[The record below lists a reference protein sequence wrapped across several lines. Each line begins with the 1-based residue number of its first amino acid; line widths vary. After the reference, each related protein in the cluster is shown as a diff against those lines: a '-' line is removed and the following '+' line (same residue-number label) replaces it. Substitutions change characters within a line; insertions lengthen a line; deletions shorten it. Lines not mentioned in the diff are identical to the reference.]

1 LNTLPVFINSKL
13 KSTEIKAVLEGRGF
27 IPNFSVNKNIRTR
40 NLFSEISHPYAK
52 FVYFS

>member
-27 IPNFSVNKNIRTR
+27 IPNFSVKRAHFNIRRDT
-40 NLFSEISHPYAK
+40 
-52 FVYFS
+52 